1 MGKPELLPKEQILA
15 TVKGDCWEAP
25 GILEQV
31 PGVYTFTD
39 RRIIFQGNGLIE
51 KLRLNFEIPYEQ
63 IWYIESYLVVFF
75 PTGIRVWTKSRKQYR
90 LSVPRR
96 KKYMDL
102 INSHLG

>member
-1 MGKPELLPKEQILA
+1 MGKLELLPNEQILA

-51 KLRLNFEIPYEQ
+51 KLRLNFEIPYRTYSGISSL
-63 IWYIESYLVVFF
+63 IWLYSFQREYAYGRKAENS
-75 PTGIRVWTKSRKQYR
+75 TGCQYQDVKSIWT
-90 LSVPRR
+90 
-96 KKYMDL
+96 
-102 INSHLG
+102 